1 MHDAFVCVKYFVW
14 SRVPNLAS
22 TVRTIR
28 QRMKQTMAEF
38 AEMIGTEQS
47 TISRYEAGQ
56 IVPSKTVLILL
67 FLLATDSEKKTILEA
82 LGIGDEQQIEA
93 QFRGAEEELKKV
105 SELRRRHGRDPTL
118 IQFAEEAA
126 KIVSTGAP
134 VEKALVQILK
144 LWRLHRDNKELL
156 QSLEQML
163 PYFRFVAVQGG
174 KPRVE

>member
-1 MHDAFVCVKYFVW
+1 MRQVLFW

-22 TVRTIR
+22 TVRAIR
-28 QRMKQTMAEF
+28 QRLKQTMAEF

-67 FLLATDSEKKTILEA
+67 LLLATDSEKRPILEA
-82 LGIGDEQQIEA
+82 LGIVDEQQIEA
-93 QFRGAEEELKKV
+93 QFRGAEEALKKV

-118 IQFAEEAA
+118 VQFAGEAA
-126 KIVSTGAP
+126 QIVSAGAP
-134 VEKALVQILK
+134 VGKALVQIMK
-144 LWRLHRDNKELL
+144 LWRLQRDSQELQ

-163 PYFRFVAVQGG
+163 PYFRFVAGQHG
-174 KPRVE
+174 KPEVE